1 VVDGKG
7 SRWTNI
13 HTLRD
18 WLRRW
23 GLAVLSYLLLS
34 LTGVFVFTGDP
45 SPTLLSQGG
54 PGVVIT
60 WGLFCLV
67 GGLFAGAGFLIPYP
81 PLEIAGLG
89 LGVTAS
95 LTWCVAL
102 VLQAMA
108 NHATTSLTAACMAA
122 VLALAQLQRCIGLWS
137 QR

>member
-1 VVDGKG
+1 MDGKG

-13 HTLRD
+13 HVLVA

-45 SPTLLSQGG
+45 SPTLLNQGG
-54 PGVVIT
+54 HGVVIV
-60 WGLFCLV
+60 WGLFCVV
-67 GGLFAGAGFLIPYP
+67 GGLLAGAGFLVPYP
-81 PLEIAGLG
+81 LLEMVGLV

-102 VLQAMA
+102 VLQAVA
-108 NHATTSLTAACMAA
+108 SHATTSLTAACMAA
-122 VLALAQLQRCIGLWS
+122 VLALVQVQRCIGLWS
-137 QR
+137 QG